1 MGIEGV
7 ARVMAH
13 RQITTIAEMREG
25 LRFSTAHCFR
35 GEDVHFDDPLT
46 TMSMST
52 RHKSSADRTS
62 GNASG
67 SKRRRSSN
75 TKPSLYTPGEDL
87 WENRV
92 YTCIIVSPAGRVI
105 SEFTTIKELLESERD
120 AIKAHR
126 SLYVSGKILHRNI
139 SLSKIIIANPETAN
153 GFKGMLVD
161 LDLAEVRESVP
172 SGAQNRAGTLGCMAV
187 EVLCKT
193 DHTYSHDL
201 ESFFYV
207 LTWMCARQAWCNGF
221 AGKQK
226 PPKYSILRKWR
237 FGSSKDIAN
246 AKLNDMTVD
255 GLGDIMEEF
264 PETLDVVKPLCLEI
278 RNILFPFDKDRR
290 MSLGTPIGDPGQLY
304 NPIIAAFNEGGYQ
317 GALANVNESCCH
329 GMQGS

>member
-1 MGIEGV
+1 MELWISDRSEAYSSGTFDIHDEPDKFARALVVYATMDDDMMGLDTFIEREDGNRYITLDDASGEETRLRLDKLMIRQKAVVSRAKTCYKTRGSHV
-7 ARVMAH
+7 AKFLWLSDKRS
-13 RQITTIAEMREG
+13 G
-25 LRFSTAHCFR
+25 SL
-35 GEDVHFDDPLT
+35 
-46 TMSMST
+46 SMST

-120 AIKAHR
+120 AIKAHW

-161 LDLAEVRESVP
+161 LDLAEVRDSVP

-193 DHTYSHDL
+193 DHTYRHDL

-207 LTWMCARQAWCNGF
+207 LTWI
-221 AGKQK
+221 
-226 PPKYSILRKWR
+226 SR
-237 FGSSKDIAN
+237 FV
-246 AKLNDMTVD
+246 LVTV
-255 GLGDIMEEF
+255 
-264 PETLDVVKPLCLEI
+264 
-278 RNILFPFDKDRR
+278 
-290 MSLGTPIGDPGQLY
+290 
-304 NPIIAAFNEGGYQ
+304 
-317 GALANVNESCCH
+317 
-329 GMQGS
+329 